1 MVTRRETPEDHYVET
16 RRRVLTRYDV
26 DGSFDL
32 LEVDSPPVQI
42 ELLES
47 GRGKRVLY
55 LHGLGGTGT
64 DLVPLLPHLWDR
76 FRVVAPTRPGSGL
89 SSKIGYEQR
98 HLRTH
103 GVSVWTAVLDE
114 LGIDRIP
121 IVGTSWGGLESVW
134 LALDQPERVE
144 RLVLLG
150 GPAGFDRSAPPILRL
165 SGVPWL
171 NRLLHATVARPGP
184 RNTEQLIK
192 TLVANPDRV
201 SDEFKA
207 FATANTTMPGWRRN
221 WSSFLEEALTLRGF
235 RRRYYVGGEAP
246 EVEQPVLFVW
256 GEEDAIAEV
265 DAGRQVADTMPDAR
279 FEAIPDAGHL
289 PWIDAPE
296 RCAELVTDFLG

>member
-1 MVTRRETPEDHYVET
+1 MATEPETPEDRYVET
-16 RRRVLTRYDV
+16 RRRVLTRYGV
-26 DGSFDL
+26 DGSYDL
-32 LEVDSPPVQI
+32 LDVDSPPVRI

-47 GRGKRVLY
+47 GRGEKVFY

-64 DLVPLLPHLWDR
+64 DLVPLLPHLGDR

-89 SSKIGYEQR
+89 SSKVGYEQR
-98 HLRTH
+98 RLRTH

-121 IVGTSWGGLESVW
+121 IVGTSWGGLESIW
-134 LALDQPERVE
+134 LALDQPDRVE

-150 GPAGFDRSAPPILRL
+150 GPAGFDRSAPPVLRL

-192 TLVANPDRV
+192 TLVANPERV
-201 SDEFKA
+201 PDEFRA

-221 WSSFLEEALTLRGF
+221 WLRFLEEAVTLRGF
-235 RRRYYVGGEAP
+235 RRRYDVSGEAP

-256 GEEDAIAEV
+256 GEEDAIAGV

-279 FEAIPDAGHL
+279 FETIPDAGHL
-289 PWIDAPE
+289 PWVDAPE